1 MVPNQADVYKR
12 QRQHRRDK
20 KIQQVQ
26 HPGGVPGAGGQLTHH
41 GTGHFRL
48 EDVHG
53 PVSYTHLHPL
63 YLRADAQAEPF
74 DVEEYVRAQQARAAA
89 AVSGRPRR
97 V

>member
-1 MVPNQADVYKR
+1 METQVKSYDTQEQRLLEIMAQADTVEDMIALGRKYGAR
-12 QRQHRRDK
+12 WVTCGRRSK
-20 KIQQVQ
+20 AG
-26 HPGGVPGAGGQLTHH
+26 HPH
-41 GTGHFRL
+41 
-48 EDVHG
+48 
-53 PVSYTHLHPL
+53 HPL